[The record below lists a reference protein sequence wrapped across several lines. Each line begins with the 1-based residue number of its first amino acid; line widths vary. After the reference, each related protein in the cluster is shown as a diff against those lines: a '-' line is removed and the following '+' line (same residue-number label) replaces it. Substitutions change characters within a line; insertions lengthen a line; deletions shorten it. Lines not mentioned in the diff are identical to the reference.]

1 MKPLHRKPVNKHQS
15 ANKFRKGAGKTKKPN
30 VAPPPMRGGYR
41 L

>member
-1 MKPLHRKPVNKHQS
+1 MNRYKAAKAFNRNT
-15 ANKFRKGAGKTKKPN
+15 ARTKALN